1 MSDANDGSLL
11 LELLDPWVRTTRW
24 FPAKD
29 AADAPLRI
37 LTTIELPDPLEEA
50 ACTLVLL
57 ALDRGGATTVVQV
70 PIVVTDPEDVEL
82 PGQIAL
88 LGTGSV
94 LVDGPHH
101 PAFLRAWLAASTTP
115 AEPSIRLADLDPTRA
130 RVHTGEQSNTS
141 VRIPAVTGDRSAI
154 LKIFRVLAPGANPE
168 IEITRSLH
176 EAGWRHVP
184 EPLGWLSGRWPAP
197 EAGTGPA
204 TGVAGD
210 LGVLTAFLTGTE
222 DGFELACTQA
232 REDRSFA
239 EPARELGRCIQSMH
253 AVLRTALPV
262 SEQSGD
268 LAGALRARA
277 RWAIGSVPA
286 LQQWSEGVEQVISD
300 VASHAL
306 PANQR
311 IHGDLHLGQALRG
324 VEDWFLLDFEGE
336 PLRPLSERTAPD
348 QPLRDLAGMLRS
360 IDYAAAV
367 GGATNPQWAEEART
381 ALIEGYR
388 YGAQIV
394 EPAILR
400 ALELDKALYE
410 AVYEQQ
416 NRPDWLSI
424 PLGGIRRI
432 IEEQAMR
439 ENDAPTP
446 EPATPTGA
454 PAHPPQASA
463 TPVPDHV
470 LQDLSDGVH
479 FAPHDVLGPHLG
491 DGVVTIRTVRHLAR
505 AVSIRTADGEYPAIH
520 ERGGIWTV
528 TFPAE
533 DVPDYRVLTVYAD
546 GAVVSDDPYRF
557 LPTVG
562 EMDQHLISEG
572 RHEELWAVLGA
583 RVRRYPSALGDVVG
597 TSFAVWAPNA
607 RAVRVVGDFNHWDG
621 RASAMRSLGSSGVWE
636 IFLPEVRAGQRYK
649 YEICHAD
656 GSWHTKADPM
666 ARATEVPPATA
677 SVVDESTYTWSDQA
691 WMSARAS
698 GEPHSGPMSTY
709 EVHLGSWRQG
719 LTYVELAQQLVEYV
733 SWMGFTHVELLP
745 VAEHPFGGSWGYQVT
760 SYYAP
765 TSRFGSPD
773 EFRHLVDALHQAG
786 IGVIVDWVPAHF
798 PKDSWAL
805 ARFDGTPLYE
815 DPDPLRGEQLDWG
828 TYVFNFGRNEVR
840 NFLVANA
847 LYWFTEFHIDGLRVD
862 AVASMLYLDYSREP
876 GQWRPNV
883 RGGRENLEAIQ
894 FLQETNATAYRVAPG
909 IMMIAEESTA
919 WPGVTTATEHG
930 GLGFGLKWNMGW
942 MNDTLQY
949 MAEEPINR
957 RYHHG
962 ELTFSLV
969 YAFSEQFVLPL
980 SHDEVVHGKGSL
992 WERMPGDLWAKLAG
1006 VRLLLAYQWS
1016 HPGKNLLF
1024 MGGEFAQNTEWAES
1038 RSLDWGL
1045 SDTPSHAGVR
1055 LMVRE
1060 LNALYVAS
1068 PALWADDFN
1077 PSGFEW
1083 IEANDGDH
1091 NVLAYLRRGGGE
1103 QLLVVANFAGTA
1115 HEGYRVAVP
1124 QAGAWEEVLN
1134 TDHTEFGGSGVVN
1147 TQALVADEV
1156 PWHGRSHSI
1165 ALRVPPLGVTFLRP
1179 TT

>member
-1 MSDANDGSLL
+1 MTATDGSLL
-11 LELLDPWVRTTRW
+11 LDLLTPWVRQARW

-29 AADAPLRI
+29 ATDADLRI
-37 LTTIELPDPLEEA
+37 LTTLDLPDPEDEG
-50 ACTLVLL
+50 ACTVVLL
-57 ALDRGGATTVVQV
+57 ALERDSGTAVLQV
-70 PIVVTDPEDVEL
+70 PLVVARREDEPL
-82 PGQIAL
+82 PGQIAAV
-88 LGTGSV
+88 GTDSV

-101 PAFLRAWLAASTTP
+101 PAFLRAWLAAAATP
-115 AEPSIRLADLDPTRA
+115 EHPSLALPDLDPTA
-130 RVHTGEQSNTS
+130 GQVHTGEQSNTS
-141 VRIPAVTGDRSAI
+141 IRIPAVDGDRSAI
-154 LKIFRVLAPGANPE
+154 LKVFRVLAPGPNPE
-168 IEITRSLH
+168 IEITRALH
-176 EAGWRHVP
+176 GARWRQVP
-184 EPLGWLSGRWPAP
+184 EPLGWLSGRWPSP
-197 EAGTGPA
+197 HGTGTPD
-204 TGVAGD
+204 GSQAGD
-210 LGVLTAFLTGTE
+210 LGVLSAFVPDAR
-222 DGFELACTQA
+222 DGFELACEHA
-232 REDRSFA
+232 REARSFA
-239 EPARELGRCIQSMH
+239 DLARELGRCTGAMH
-253 AVLRTALPV
+253 TALREALPV
-262 SEQSGD
+262 RDQPAD
-268 LAGALRARA
+268 LADALRARA
-277 RWAIGSVPA
+277 RWALTAVPA
-286 LQQWSEGVEQVISD
+286 LSEWADGVEQVISA
-300 VASHAL
+300 VTSRPL
-306 PANQR
+306 PPDQR

-324 VEDWFLLDFEGE
+324 PEEWFLLDFEGE
-336 PLRPLSERTAPD
+336 PLRPLAERRAPD
-348 QPLRDLAGMLRS
+348 HPLRDLAGMLRS

-367 GGATNPQWAEEART
+367 GPAGDPRWTEDARE

-388 YGAQIV
+388 REGGDADPV
-394 EPAILR
+394 VLR

-439 ENDAPTP
+439 ENDTPTP
-446 EPATPTGA
+446 APATPAGA
-454 PAHPPQASA
+454 SPAPTDDQ
-463 TPVPDHV
+463 V
-470 LQDLSDGVH
+470 LQALSEGAH
-479 FAPHDVLGPHLG
+479 FAPHDVLGPHLA
-491 DGVVTIRTVRHLAR
+491 DGVVTIRTVRHLAT
-505 AVSIRTADGEYPAIH
+505 AVTIRTVAGDHPATH
-520 ERGGIWTV
+520 EWGGIWTV
-528 TFPAE
+528 ALTAE
-533 DVPDYRVLTVYAD
+533 EIPDYRVLATYA
-546 GAVVSDDPYRF
+546 GGEVLTDDPYRF
-557 LPTVG
+557 LPTLG

-572 RHEELWAVLGA
+572 RHEELWKVLGA
-583 RVRRYPSALGDVVG
+583 QVRRYPSSLGDVVG

-621 RASAMRSLGSSGVWE
+621 RGSAMRSLGSSGVWE
-636 IFLPEVRAGQRYK
+636 IFLPEVGPGERYK
-649 YEICHAD
+649 YEICHTD

-666 ARATEVPPATA
+666 ARATEIPPATA
-677 SVVDESTYTWSDQA
+677 SVVDESGYTWADQT
-691 WMSARAS
+691 WMDSRAS
-698 GEPHSGPMSTY
+698 SDPHQGPMSVY

-719 LTYVELAQQLVEYV
+719 LSYTELAEQLVEYV

-798 PKDSWAL
+798 PKDAWAL
-805 ARFDGTPLYE
+805 ARFDGTALYE

-847 LYWFTEFHIDGLRVD
+847 LYWLTEFHVDALRVD

-909 IMMIAEESTA
+909 TMMIAEESTA
-919 WPGVTTATEHG
+919 WPGVTTPTEHG

-942 MNDTLQY
+942 MNDTLRY
-949 MAEEPINR
+949 LAEEPINR

-1024 MGGEFAQNTEWAES
+1024 MGGEFAQNTEWAEA

-1055 LMVRE
+1055 LMLRQ
-1060 LNALYVAS
+1060 LNLLYTAS
-1068 PALWADDFN
+1068 PALWADDFS

-1091 NVLAYLRRGGGE
+1091 NVLAYLRRGAGE
-1103 QLLVVANFAGTA
+1103 QLLVVANFSGTA
-1115 HEGYRVAVP
+1115 HEDYRVAVP
-1124 QAGAWEEVLN
+1124 QAGTWEEVLN
-1134 TDHTEFGGSGVVN
+1134 TDHTDFGGSGVVN
-1147 TQALVADEV
+1147 TGPLTAEEV
-1156 PWHGRSHSI
+1156 PWHGRSESI
-1165 ALRVPPLGVTFLRP
+1165 VLRVPPLGVTFLRP
-1179 TT
+1179 TPTP